1 MKDRSEFGRM
11 YGIIFT
17 NDDYVGMKKLDEIL
31 RENFVIYHLE
41 PLGNNIDSCIK
52 LIETLN
58 NKRYTNI
65 NIRSRTLNKYKN
77 TRLKE
82 NNKQW
87 GN

>member
-1 MKDRSEFGRM
+1 MARILSSYMTYFVNYTDTKDS
-11 YGIIFT
+11 IT
-17 NDDYVGMKKLDEIL
+17 DEIL
-31 RENFVIYHLE
+31 RENFIIYHLE
-41 PLGNNIDSCIK
+41 PLGNNLDSCIK

-65 NIRSRTLNKYKN
+65 NIRTRALNKYRN